1 MILDNSYS
9 SGSLERRVRDKKK
22 HRGKQ
27 CFKIGKQ
34 DIIKWQCEPCSE
46 SLSENILKAMP

>member
-22 HRGKQ
+22 QR
-27 CFKIGKQ
+27 
-34 DIIKWQCEPCSE
+34 
-46 SLSENILKAMP
+46 KAMFQNREAGYNKVAV